1 MKKLFLMLSVALLAV
16 ACNKGGK
23 DPVFNGV
30 TLTSEKYVALSEGGT
45 SQITFKSTADW
56 TTVVTIGAEFTDFVT
71 VTPSSGKAGEECK
84 ISVVADDLPDGCT
97 GRTFSVEI
105 VPVDKTVSATAYFG
119 QGKFFIGI
127 PETKT
132 TVGIEGGKVSYH
144 IFTNCTSY
152 DVKKYDGPED
162 AFPYAPVTWD
172 KATMTVTM
180 DFQPNTGYD
189 ERDAYVKFYNINE
202 ISDDYVVKTYGY
214 QDAVPC
220 IVYSISM
227 AAAQVDIANA
237 SVLSE
242 AVYNGNHYVSTGK
255 DLYKINPA
263 DGKYEK
269 IAWPWG
275 SGMTQ
280 KVITNDDAGNLI
292 VCNHTAYTDAY
303 LDGNFKLNVV
313 TPAGVETNL
322 IDKAAWECG
331 GPAGAKIKV
340 TGDVT
345 GNAMI
350 CLPVEGIEGI
360 GMSNTFGYW
369 QVSAGTVGD
378 YTTIAVTGFV
388 GPNWG
393 AGYWHTYANWLP
405 NVVAVGT
412 TPEGGFVMSGVYDEN
427 CLYDVAKDGA
437 ATKKMTAT
445 YMCGVDDCT
454 SNYALQSIDIRT
466 IGGVKYLAVLASPQF
481 PSYQWPEGGSSP
493 IVLLHKVSDIKSD
506 ADVFTSANFSKLV
519 ITDNATDLMPA
530 GEVSLYDNGGKVG
543 ILFSDLNGG
552 CVTAVTLDPATL

>member
-1 MKKLFLMLSVALLAV
+1 MKKLFLMLSVALMAV
-16 ACNKGGK
+16 ACNKGGTP
-23 DPVFNGV
+23 DPVTPGV
-30 TLTSEKYVALSEGGT
+30 TLTSEKYVALPEGGT

-56 TTVVTIGAEFTDFVT
+56 TTVVTISAEFTDFVT

-152 DVKKYDGPED
+152 NIQKYDGPEE
-162 AFPYAPVTWD
+162 AFPYAPVTWVD
-172 KATMTVTM
+172 ATKTITM

-189 ERDAYVKFYNINE
+189 ERQAYVKFFDINE
-202 ISDDYVVKTYGY
+202 IGDGYTVKTYGY

-227 AAAQVDIANA
+227 ADAHVDLANA

-242 AVYNGNHYVSTGK
+242 AIYNGNHYLSTGK
-255 DLYKINPA
+255 DLYRINPA
-263 DGKYEK
+263 DGAYEK
-269 IAWPWG
+269 IDWPWG

-313 TPAGVETNL
+313 TPAGTETNL
-322 IDKAAWECG
+322 ITKAAWECG

-378 YTTIAVTGFV
+378 YTTIAVVGFV

-405 NVVAVGT
+405 NIVAVGT
-412 TPEGGFVMSGVYDEN
+412 TPDDGFIMAGVYDEN
-427 CLYDVAKDGA
+427 CLYNITKDGT
-437 ATKKMTAT
+437 ATKKMTST
-445 YMCGVDDCT
+445 YMCGTDDCT
-454 SNYALQSIDIRT
+454 ANFALHSIDIRT
-466 IGGVKYLAVLASPQF
+466 IGGVKYLVVLASPQF
-481 PSYQWPEGGSSP
+481 PSWGWEGSSFP
-493 IVLLHKVSDIKSD
+493 IVALHKVSDIKPDS
-506 ADVFTSANFSKLV
+506 DVFTTANFTKV
-519 ITDNATDLMPA
+519 FPTDGATDIMPA

-552 CVTAVTLDPATL
+552 CVTAVSLDPATL

>member
-1 MKKLFLMLSVALLAV
+1 MKKLFLMLSVALMAV
-16 ACNKGGK
+16 ACNKGGN

-30 TLTSEKYVALSEGGT
+30 TLTSEKYVALPEGGT

-84 ISVVADDLPDGCT
+84 VTVVADDLPDGCV
-97 GRTFSVEI
+97 GRTFFVEI
-105 VPVDKTVSATAYFG
+105 LPVDKSESAVAIFG
-119 QGKFFIGI
+119 QGTFFTAV
-127 PETKT
+127 PETPI

-144 IFTNCTSY
+144 IFTNCTTFNI
-152 DVKKYDGPED
+152 KKYDGPEE
-162 AFPYAPVTWD
+162 AFPYAPVTWVD
-172 KATMTVTM
+172 ATKTITM
-180 DFQPNTGYD
+180 DFQPNTTYD
-189 ERDAYVKFYNINE
+189 EREAYVKFFDINE
-202 ISDDYVVKTYGY
+202 IADDYVIKTYGY

-227 AAAQVDIANA
+227 ADAHVDLANA

-242 AVYNGNHYVSTGK
+242 AIYNGNHYLSTGK
-255 DLYKINPA
+255 DLYRINPA
-263 DGKYEK
+263 DGAYEK
-269 IAWPWG
+269 IDWPWG

-292 VCNHTAYTDAY
+292 VCNHTAYTDDY

-313 TPAGVETNL
+313 TPAGTETNL

-369 QVSAGTVGD
+369 QVSDGTVGD
-378 YTTIAVTGFV
+378 YQKVTVVGFV
-388 GPNWG
+388 GPTWG

-405 NVVAVGT
+405 NIVAVGT
-412 TPEGGFVMSGVYDEN
+412 TPDDGFIMAGVYDEN
-427 CLYDVAKDGA
+427 CLYNITKDGT
-437 ATKKMTAT
+437 ATKKMTST
-445 YMCGVDDCT
+445 YICGTDDCT
-454 SNYALQSIDIRT
+454 ANFALHSIDIRT
-466 IGGVKYLAVLASPQF
+466 IGGVKYLVVLASPQF
-481 PSYQWPEGGSSP
+481 PSWGWEGSSFP
-493 IVLLHKVSDIKSD
+493 IVALHKVSDIKPDS
-506 ADVFTSANFSKLV
+506 DVFTTANFTKV
-519 ITDNATDLMPA
+519 FPTDGATDIMPA

-552 CVTAVTLDPATL
+552 CVTAVSLDPATL

>member
-152 DVKKYDGPED
+152 DIKKYDGPED
-162 AFPYAPVTWD
+162 SFPYAPVTWD
-172 KATMTVTM
+172 KATMTITM

-189 ERDAYVKFYNINE
+189 ERQAYVKFYNIDE
-202 ISDDYVVKTYGY
+202 IEDGYYVKTYGY

-227 AAAQVDIANA
+227 ADAHVDLANA

-242 AVYNGNHYVSTGK
+242 AIYKGNHYVSTGK
-255 DLYKINPA
+255 DLYRINPA
-263 DGKYEK
+263 DGAYEK
-269 IAWPWG
+269 IDWPWG

-292 VCNHTAYTDAY
+292 ICNHTAYVNDAY
-303 LDGNFKLNVV
+303 TDGYFILNMV
-313 TPAGVETNL
+313 TPAGTETNL
-322 IDKAAWECG
+322 ITKAAWECG

-350 CLPVEGIEGI
+350 CLPVEGIDGI
-360 GMSNTFGYW
+360 TSSNTLGYW
-369 QVSAGTVGD
+369 QVAGGTVGD
-378 YTTIAVTGFV
+378 YQKVTVTGFV

-393 AGYWHTYANWLP
+393 PGYWILYASYLP
-405 NVVAVGT
+405 EFVALGT
-412 TPEGGFVMSGVYDEN
+412 APADGFIMSGLYDEN
-427 CLYDVAKDGA
+427 CVYAVAQDGT

-445 YMCGVDDCT
+445 YMCGTDDCT
-454 SNYALQSIDIRT
+454 SNFALHSIDYRT
-466 IGGVKYLAVLASPQF
+466 IGSEKYLVLLASPQF
-481 PSYQWPEGGSSP
+481 PSWGWEGSSFP
-493 IVLLHKVSDIKSD
+493 IVALHKVADIKSD
-506 ADVFTSANFSKLV
+506 SDVFTTASFTKV
-519 ITDNATDLMPA
+519 FPTDGATDIMPA

-552 CVTAVTLDPATL
+552 CVTAVSLDPATL